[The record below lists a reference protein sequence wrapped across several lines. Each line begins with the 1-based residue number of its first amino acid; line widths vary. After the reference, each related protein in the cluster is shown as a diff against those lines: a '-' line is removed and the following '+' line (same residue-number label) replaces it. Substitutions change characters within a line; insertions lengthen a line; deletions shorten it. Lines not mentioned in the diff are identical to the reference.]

1 MLEKYKKEN
10 KVNVVKQVDSFKNE
24 VELATFLFVCIASKD
39 NRYNF
44 LQFER
49 EEILNTILNIDFK
62 YLNIPFF
69 KSFIATVNKY
79 KWQNIDLSEVLEV
92 EDLKEFLKDID
103 LSIDLEILTTRFNL
117 DNTVKNIQKLKKSYI
132 IKELINTLEDKEV
145 VLNVEKNLL
154 KLGDEVREEV
164 KAVREVFFR
173 EQSLELLKETKE
185 ADSIIL
191 TNTVLDMVL
200 KLYRQE
206 IFFISGEP
214 GTGKTSFVLDL
225 ALKLEKSGYNG
236 IFFSL
241 EMAKSAIGNRALAI
255 STGIPVDKFQNGEQS
270 LMHYLKE
277 ELKENEKEI
286 MWKRF
291 QKFNERV
298 RKLEIVDTS
307 TFDVDE
313 LEKYIKNTIAIRGK
327 IDYIVID
334 YLQLLNGKGSN
345 ETERVTYI
353 SKKLKQ
359 IAKENEMVVIATVQM
374 STEAKKEAQNANRNQ
389 KSYKLYGTSL
399 KGSSQLDQD
408 AGAIL
413 FLTKKADDPSMF
425 RLINLQIAKQ
435 RNFTTYEDLEVE
447 FHLPTQSFL
456 YRRMVERFNYV
467 KPEKKEAEA
476 VKEVKKDEEKV
487 VVEQQKML

>member
-225 ALKLEKSGYNG
+225 ALKLEK
-236 IFFSL
+236 
-241 EMAKSAIGNRALAI
+241 
-255 STGIPVDKFQNGEQS
+255 
-270 LMHYLKE
+270 
-277 ELKENEKEI
+277 
-286 MWKRF
+286 W
-291 QKFNERV
+291 QK
-298 RKLEIVDTS
+298 
-307 TFDVDE
+307 
-313 LEKYIKNTIAIRGK
+313 
-327 IDYIVID
+327 
-334 YLQLLNGKGSN
+334 
-345 ETERVTYI
+345 
-353 SKKLKQ
+353 
-359 IAKENEMVVIATVQM
+359 VQ
-374 STEAKKEAQNANRNQ
+374 
-389 KSYKLYGTSL
+389 
-399 KGSSQLDQD
+399 
-408 AGAIL
+408 
-413 FLTKKADDPSMF
+413 
-425 RLINLQIAKQ
+425 
-435 RNFTTYEDLEVE
+435 
-447 FHLPTQSFL
+447 
-456 YRRMVERFNYV
+456 
-467 KPEKKEAEA
+467 
-476 VKEVKKDEEKV
+476 
-487 VVEQQKML
+487 

>member
-24 VELATFLFVCIASKD
+24 VELATFLFVCIATKD

-44 LQFER
+44 LQFQR

-225 ALKLEKSGYNG
+225 ALKLEKSGY
-236 IFFSL
+236 IFQF
-241 EMAKSAIGNRALAI
+241 R
-255 STGIPVDKFQNGEQS
+255 
-270 LMHYLKE
+270 
-277 ELKENEKEI
+277 
-286 MWKRF
+286 
-291 QKFNERV
+291 
-298 RKLEIVDTS
+298 
-307 TFDVDE
+307 
-313 LEKYIKNTIAIRGK
+313 
-327 IDYIVID
+327 
-334 YLQLLNGKGSN
+334 NGK
-345 ETERVTYI
+345 
-353 SKKLKQ
+353 KC
-359 IAKENEMVVIATVQM
+359 
-374 STEAKKEAQNANRNQ
+374 NR
-389 KSYKLYGTSL
+389 
-399 KGSSQLDQD
+399 
-408 AGAIL
+408 
-413 FLTKKADDPSMF
+413 
-425 RLINLQIAKQ
+425 
-435 RNFTTYEDLEVE
+435 
-447 FHLPTQSFL
+447 
-456 YRRMVERFNYV
+456 
-467 KPEKKEAEA
+467 
-476 VKEVKKDEEKV
+476 
-487 VVEQQKML
+487 